1 MLNFEIFEKFD
12 DRCLNSFEELIKFCI
27 EKKELQLKYEL
38 ETNVNLVSFKN
49 QSIEI
54 AFNDNLNKSFVK
66 DLSSKLF
73 EWTGLRWIIAFS
85 KKKGIPSLKEVDKIS
100 KSKIL
105 ATAEKSNLIKKVKEL
120 FPDSELIDI
129 KLDKNN

>member
-1 MLNFEIFEKFD
+1 MVKI
-12 DRCLNSFEELIKFCI
+12 NSFEELIKFCI

-105 ATAEKSNLIKKVKEL
+105 ATAEKSNLIKKL
-120 FPDSELIDI
+120 RNYFRFRTYDI
-129 KLDKNN
+129 KLDKIINDRFFKNF